1 MNTENGVRVWDPLV
15 RVFHWS
21 LVAAFV
27 ISYLSGDDFETV
39 HVWSGYFIAGLLVIR
54 ILWGVVGTRHARF
67 RDFLYRPS
75 VTVDYARRML
85 TGSHPRYLG
94 HNPLGGWMALAL
106 IITLSG
112 VVLSGMATL
121 GAEEGEG
128 PMAFLAADAGGPG
141 VVMAD
146 EPGEHGEGEEHEDEA
161 GEVFEEL
168 HEILVNLSL
177 LLIGLHILGVLTE
190 SLMHRENLARAMVT
204 GKKRSN
210 DESE

>member
-1 MNTENGVRVWDPLV
+1 MNTENRVRVWDPLV

-21 LVAAFV
+21 LVVAFV
-27 ISYLSGDDFETV
+27 VSYLSGDDFETV
-39 HVWSGYFIAGLLVIR
+39 HVWSGYFIAALLVIR
-54 ILWGVVGTRHARF
+54 ILWGFVGTRHARF

-75 VTVDYARRML
+75 IAVDYARRML

-106 IITLSG
+106 VITLSG

-128 PMAFLAADAGGPG
+128 PMAFLAADAGGSG
-141 VVMAD
+141 EVMTD
-146 EPGEHGEGEEHEDEA
+146 GLDGHETGEEHEDEA
-161 GEVFEEL
+161 GEAYKEL
-168 HEILVNLSL
+168 HEVLVNLSL
-177 LLIGLHILGVLTE
+177 LLIGLHILGVITE

-204 GKKRSN
+204 GYKRR
-210 DESE
+210 ESEDE